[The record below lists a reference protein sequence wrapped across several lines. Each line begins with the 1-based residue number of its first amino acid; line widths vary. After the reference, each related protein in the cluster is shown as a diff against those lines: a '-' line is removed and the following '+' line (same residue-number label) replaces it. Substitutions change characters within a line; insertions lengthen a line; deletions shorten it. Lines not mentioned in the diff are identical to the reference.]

1 LSWKYGLVSPMCIS
15 PAGVICFQGSG
26 GSSEMAHVDVSAE
39 RAPILML
46 SIPWFVFHVWSVVS
60 SESSIC
66 SFEPHFLVQGEPTIT
81 MTIEL
86 DASVVVVQLEV
97 SSKPS
102 DDEVCGYSVS
112 FHVRIVLLQQSRF
125 LRVPL
130 ACVAIATWRVDRGMF
145 PLAFVL
151 FLFSVQLFRDAV
163 FIRVKGVSAIE
174 VVTDVVTDNWRFL
187 ELRLSILV
195 SLIVLIVRDAGVL
208 FLFGTW
214 IVFTVA
220 VAVADPSAVKTS
232 SLTAVVV

>member
-1 LSWKYGLVSPMCIS
+1 LI
-15 PAGVICFQGSG
+15 
-26 GSSEMAHVDVSAE
+26 
-39 RAPILML
+39 L

-60 SESSIC
+60 SESCVC
-66 SFEPHFLVQGEPTIT
+66 SFEPHVLVQGEPTIT

-97 SSKPS
+97 SSKTS
-102 DDEVCGYSVS
+102 DDQVCGYSIS

-195 SLIVLIVRDAGVL
+195 SLIVLIIRDAGVL

-214 IVFTVA
+214 IIFTVA

>member
-1 LSWKYGLVSPMCIS
+1 
-15 PAGVICFQGSG
+15 
-26 GSSEMAHVDVSAE
+26 
-39 RAPILML
+39 
-46 SIPWFVFHVWSVVS
+46 
-60 SESSIC
+60 
-66 SFEPHFLVQGEPTIT
+66 
-81 MTIEL
+81 
-86 DASVVVVQLEV
+86 
-97 SSKPS
+97 
-102 DDEVCGYSVS
+102 
-112 FHVRIVLLQQSRF
+112 
-125 LRVPL
+125 
-130 ACVAIATWRVDRGMF
+130 MF

-195 SLIVLIVRDAGVL
+195 SLIVLIIRDAGVL

-214 IVFTVA
+214 IIFTVA